1 MTIAQPAREKKRLSP
16 KEMEAVII
24 ELCTNQWLT
33 RRQISDLVQR
43 NADSLQWRILTSM
56 VEHRLLQL
64 RYPETPSRTDQAYK
78 ATLESAKDLKSEKEI
93 Q

>member
-1 MTIAQPAREKKRLSP
+1 
-16 KEMEAVII
+16 MEAVVI

-43 NADSLQWRILTSM
+43 NTDGLQSRFLTPM

-64 RYPETPSRTDQAYK
+64 RYPETPNRTNQAYK
-78 ATLESAKDLKSEKEI
+78 ATLESAKDPKIERETK
-93 Q
+93 